1 MGTLPELK
9 ESPRQAEI
17 LDRTLD
23 LVREGGLG
31 GLTTRKIAERV
42 GFSEAALYRHF
53 PTKKALVLGLMDRL
67 ENMLL
72 TPAQRIAADRKKSVE
87 ERLERLLLRH
97 LQLIRKQNSLPIL
110 LLAEASVSDD
120 PVLLGKMRHI
130 FQAYLSVLETLL
142 RGLPTEENAAVGT
155 DCLAMMLLGS
165 AAALAIRHRILPDA
179 GFEDRF
185 EEKMVPFLLQS
196 MGAGRSR

>member
-1 MGTLPELK
+1 MGTFPEIK

-53 PTKKALVLGLMDRL
+53 PTKKALILGLMDRL

-72 TPAQRIAADRKKSVE
+72 IPARQIAADRKKCVA
-87 ERLERLLLRH
+87 ERLERILLRH
-97 LQLIRKQNSLPIL
+97 LRLIREQNSLPVL
-110 LLAEASVSDD
+110 LLAEASVPDD
-120 PVLLGKMRHI
+120 PVLLGKMRNI
-130 FQAYLSVLETLL
+130 FQTYLSVLESLL
-142 RGLPTEENAAVGT
+142 RELPTKKTSMVEA
-155 DCLAMMLLGS
+155 DCMAMMLLGS

-185 EEKMVPFLLQS
+185 EEKMVPFLLES
-196 MGAGRSR
+196 VGAGRSR